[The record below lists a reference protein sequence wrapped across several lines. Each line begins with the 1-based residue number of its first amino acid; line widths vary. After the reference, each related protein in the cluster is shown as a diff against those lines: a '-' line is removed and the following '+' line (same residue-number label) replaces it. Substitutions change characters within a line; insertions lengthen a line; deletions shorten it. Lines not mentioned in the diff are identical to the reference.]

1 MTRDGSKRSFS
12 KSWAPTF
19 QAMSGEEKVNL
30 AIDMSST
37 VAALT
42 LQSIRD
48 KHPAIS
54 ETKLLKLARKRF
66 QSGRRVR

>member
-1 MTRDGSKRSFS
+1 
-12 KSWAPTF
+12 
-19 QAMSGEEKVNL
+19 MSGEEKVNL

-42 LQSIRD
+42 LESIRD
-48 KHPAIS
+48 KHPGIS

-66 QSGRRVR
+66 QSGRRVH